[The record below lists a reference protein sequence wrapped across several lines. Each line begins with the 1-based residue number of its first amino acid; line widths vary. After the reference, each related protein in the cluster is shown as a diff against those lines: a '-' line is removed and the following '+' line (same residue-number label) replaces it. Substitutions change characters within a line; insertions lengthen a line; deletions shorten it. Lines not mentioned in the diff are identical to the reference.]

1 MGSKVASETMPTL
14 RTGLRNQQDDGF
26 TLVEVVVT
34 LFILGLMVSLGI
46 STFLR
51 QQARTI
57 SHHTTIIANYLDLVR
72 ERAHLRHQIHRVYWN
87 LDQQE
92 ATCVMLLPN
101 GTERPI
107 QDAYIPA
114 TWRWPSTIQLRDVW
128 TSTDGRTQTGQRRT
142 TVSTMGHLQP
152 TTVHFVS
159 TSPNSSAI
167 TTLLIRTTTSAPEV
181 LYGDILYPP
190 QL

>member
-1 MGSKVASETMPTL
+1 MPTL
-14 RTGLRNQQDDGF
+14 QTGRPNQQDDGF

-34 LFILGLMVSLGI
+34 LLILGLVVSLGI
-46 STFLR
+46 STFSR
-51 QQARTI
+51 QHARTI
-57 SHHTTIIANYLDLVR
+57 AAHTAVIANYLDLVR
-72 ERAHLRHQIHRVYWN
+72 ERAHLRHQIHRIYWN

-92 ATCVMLLPN
+92 ATCVALLPN
-101 GTERPI
+101 GTEQPI
-107 QDAYIPA
+107 RDAYIPA

-152 TTVHFVS
+152 TALHFVS
-159 TSPNSSAI
+159 TSPNVAAT